1 MLNIKSQLGQ
11 LSWYMGFETTFE
23 IMFPDTL
30 ITHFGINSIVVVQ
43 RIVIMDDGV
52 LVAAL
57 HIDVAVLGVVVCCL
71 AKLVL
76 NLDDQEDLRMNFYL

>member
-30 ITHFGINSIVVVQ
+30 ITHFGIDSIVLVQ
-43 RIVIMDDGV
+43 RIVVVDDGI
-52 LVAAL
+52 LVAAPY
-57 HIDVAVLGVVVCCL
+57 IDAAVLGVVVCCL
-71 AKLVL
+71 AKCFSSD
-76 NLDDQEDLRMNFYL
+76 DDQ